1 VEAFIG
7 GGVRDAMGM
16 NFFSLSKKG
25 VYRGGKVN
33 IAKCDV
39 GLENESISVHAPD
52 RMGQWVIG
60 NGKEN

>member
-1 VEAFIG
+1 
-7 GGVRDAMGM
+7 VRDAMGM
-16 NFFSLSKKG
+16 SFFSLSKKG
-25 VYRGGKVN
+25 VYRGGKIN

-39 GLENESISVHAPD
+39 GLENESIRVHAPD